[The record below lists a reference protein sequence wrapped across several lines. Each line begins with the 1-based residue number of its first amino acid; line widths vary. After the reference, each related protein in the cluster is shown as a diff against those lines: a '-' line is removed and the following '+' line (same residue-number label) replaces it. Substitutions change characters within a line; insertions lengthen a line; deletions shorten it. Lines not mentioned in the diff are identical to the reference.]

1 MRICIPAKG
10 PDAGDIVDERFGRAP
25 YYLIHDTETGTTESY
40 KNPAAEA
47 MGGVGPRAAQFLLDH
62 NVNVLVTAR
71 VGGNALGA
79 LKAGGIIIL
88 LYDAAG
94 STVKDAIAAYTSG
107 SLREQ

>member
-10 PDAGDIVDERFGRAP
+10 PDAGDFVDERFGRAP

-88 LYDAAG
+88 LFDEAG
-94 STVKDAIAAYTSG
+94 STVRDAIAAYTRG
-107 SLREQ
+107 GLREQ